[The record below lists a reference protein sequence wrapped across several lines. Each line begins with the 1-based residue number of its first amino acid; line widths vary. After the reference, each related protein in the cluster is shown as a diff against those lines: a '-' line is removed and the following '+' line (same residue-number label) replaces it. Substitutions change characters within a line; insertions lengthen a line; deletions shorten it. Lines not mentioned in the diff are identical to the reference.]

1 MLAQTG
7 NPQDV
12 KKDRGLEHIKLSVF
26 FFSFELR
33 ALKPRSAFLSD
44 LRFQKAV
51 G

>member
-26 FFSFELR
+26 FS
-33 ALKPRSAFLSD
+33 ALNFGL
-44 LRFQKAV
+44 
-51 G
+51 